1 MPRVEKDGSDASG
14 PNPYVR
20 HLGLVR
26 VPEVEEAATRQG
38 VKLFHLMVLAILER
52 GGSMSLEEIAQ
63 RLAGAGIAGRSGDLN
78 LSLKRAW
85 HGCKPV
91 YRDPAGRFDLDLDCL
106 EMDHLLW
113 ALNCHPREPQL
124 MDPPLPQ
131 EVVVSVPGPEVPLSE
146 EELQAALRDR
156 SMWAISLRRQT
167 AALLDVRGGP
177 LPVAEVDQALEVLSS
192 FRPRLTIE
200 VCRRW
205 QGDLV
210 TVDEAGR
217 LHLNR
222 SSADIPAMR
231 QAIRRAAHPV
241 LLAQAREASAAELLT
256 AWERREEEKRQRDR
270 ETAARLRRGVVRA
283 VLQDGVV
290 RVAAV
295 LDLDADRVQVFWRE
309 EVDRLRETLEA
320 YDLLAG
326 LSIRDLLFALGQDV
340 LNWRVTAL
348 EPPQKGWQLRGGR
361 KVSLTPRLVL
371 RSTLWRDHPL
381 EEPAVILQALRQGR
395 HRWVVRR
402 LERDLRN
409 LAALYRYGLTHGY
422 VLARWGDD
430 QSALAVDWAQPG
442 DLTMR
447 GTVREAMERRCLLGA
462 SLIVPETG
470 ELVDVEG
477 MVEGMDRWTVQMTTP
492 FLGLLELDYEDV
504 FSVRLL
510 EPSET

>member
-1 MPRVEKDGSDASG
+1 M
-14 PNPYVR
+14 
-20 HLGLVR
+20 
-26 VPEVEEAATRQG
+26 
-38 VKLFHLMVLAILER
+38 
-52 GGSMSLEEIAQ
+52 
-63 RLAGAGIAGRSGDLN
+63 
-78 LSLKRAW
+78 
-85 HGCKPV
+85 
-91 YRDPAGRFDLDLDCL
+91 
-106 EMDHLLW
+106 
-113 ALNCHPREPQL
+113 
-124 MDPPLPQ
+124 
-131 EVVVSVPGPEVPLSE
+131 
-146 EELQAALRDR
+146 QAALRDR
-156 SMWAISLRRQT
+156 SVWAISSRMQ

-177 LPVAEVDQALEVLSS
+177 LCVAEVDQAIEGLSS
-192 FRPRLTIE
+192 FRRRLAIE

-210 TVDEAGR
+210 IVDEAGR

-222 SSADIPAMR
+222 SSWDVLAMR
-231 QAIRRAAHPV
+231 RAIRRAACPV
-241 LLAQAREASAAELLT
+241 LPTQAWEARAAEMLSV
-256 AWERREEEKRQRDR
+256 WERREEQKCRRDW
-270 ETAARLRRGVVRA
+270 ETTACLRRGVVRA

-309 EVDRLRETLEA
+309 QVERLRETLAA

-326 LSIRDLLFALGQDV
+326 LAVRDLLFALGQDV
-340 LNWRVTAL
+340 LSWRVTEL
-348 EPPQKGWQLRGGR
+348 GPPQKGWQLRGGR

-409 LAALYRYGLTHGY
+409 LAALYRYGLTQGY
-422 VLARWGDD
+422 VLARWGDQ

-447 GTVREAMERRCLLGA
+447 GTVRQATERRCLLEA

-470 ELVDVEG
+470 ELMDVEG
-477 MVEGMDRWTVQMTTP
+477 VVEGMDRWTV
-492 FLGLLELDYEDV
+492 
-504 FSVRLL
+504 RLATYRDPRFDRFRRRVVPGIIL
-510 EPSET
+510 FFRCAQIYAIICGRKDGAVS